1 MAIKKYMTNK
11 LITDE
16 SSASSQEEAPRFD
29 SAESNDVDEP
39 TTKNNSFGALR
50 ILWILTKWVGF
61 VAFSILFALAF
72 LFYLIPFAQN
82 IKPISFISGSQIVAS
97 ADSISG
103 QKVVES
109 DDLLKNVDGLRKN
122 LASKTPKNAYLIIN
136 TSENKFQ
143 LWKGNTQIR
152 KGLCS
157 TGSYT
162 ILKKS
167 DADKQWVF
175 KTPRGVFKIKGK
187 TQSPVW
193 VKPDWAFIEEGL
205 PVPSPRDPSRYDN
218 ATLGDYS
225 LSLGDGYMIHG
236 TLYKRF
242 LGMPV
247 THGCVRMGD
256 EDLEVVFNNLSVSSK
271 VFIY

>member
-1 MAIKKYMTNK
+1 MAISKYMANNFTQDEETA
-11 LITDE
+11 LPQADSEQVDITSGDE
-16 SSASSQEEAPRFD
+16 
-29 SAESNDVDEP
+29 AEIL
-39 TTKNNSFGALR
+39 TTKSNSKTVR
-50 ILWILTKWVGF
+50 RVIWILTQWIGF
-61 VAFSILFALAF
+61 LAFSFLFILAF
-72 LFYLIPFAQN
+72 LFNLIPFAQN
-82 IKPISFISGSQIVAS
+82 LKPISVFTDSQLILSQDSV
-97 ADSISG
+97 DYQSISSEG
-103 QKVVES
+103 
-109 DDLLKNVDGLRKN
+109 LLKNIEGLRKN
-122 LASKTPKNAYLIIN
+122 LASKTPKNTYLIIN
-136 TSENKFQ
+136 TIENKFQ
-143 LWKGNTQIR
+143 LWNGNTQLR

-167 DADKQWVF
+167 DLDKQWIF
-175 KTPRGVFKIKGK
+175 KTPRGVFKIRGK

-205 PVPSPRDPSRYDN
+205 PVPSPRHPSRYDN

-256 EDLEVVFNNLSVSSK
+256 EDLEAVYNNMPVGSK
-271 VFIY
+271 VYIY

>member
-1 MAIKKYMTNK
+1 MNEGDTSSPQ
-11 LITDE
+11 E
-16 SSASSQEEAPRFD
+16 SANFD
-29 SAESNDVDEP
+29 SKQSNEFDNPAAKGSKSRV
-39 TTKNNSFGALR
+39 FR
-50 ILWILTKWVGF
+50 ITWIVTKWIGF
-61 VAFSILFALAF
+61 LAFSFLFILAF

-82 IKPISFISGSQIVAS
+82 LEPITFLPDTQMMLSQDSGENQPVN
-97 ADSISG
+97 
-103 QKVVES
+103 S
-109 DDLLKNVDGLRKN
+109 DILQKNVEELRKN
-122 LASKTPKNAYLIIN
+122 LAQKTPKNAYLIIN

-143 LWKGNTQIR
+143 LWNGNTQVR

-162 ILKKS
+162 ILKKG
-167 DADKQWVF
+167 DDKKWIF
-175 KTPRGVFKIKGK
+175 KTPRGVFKIRGK

-205 PVPSPRDPSRYDN
+205 PVPSPRHPSRYDN

-256 EDLEVVFNNLSVSSK
+256 EDLESVYKNMPLSSK
-271 VFIY
+271 VYIY

>member
-1 MAIKKYMTNK
+1 MTNK
-11 LITDE
+11 LIKDE
-16 SSASSQEEAPRFD
+16 GTALPQAD
-29 SAESNDVDEP
+29 SEQVDSTSVNEVDKP
-39 TTKNNSFGALR
+39 TTIDNSKSPR
-50 ILWILTKWVGF
+50 KIIWILTQWIGF
-61 VAFSILFALAF
+61 LAFSVLFILAF

-82 IKPISFISGSQIVAS
+82 LRPISILTDSQQIILQDSVDYQPISN
-97 ADSISG
+97 DN
-103 QKVVES
+103 
-109 DDLLKNVDGLRKN
+109 LLKNVEGLRKN
-122 LASKTPKNAYLIIN
+122 LISKTPKNSYLIIN
-136 TSENKFQ
+136 TTENKFQ
-143 LWKGNTQIR
+143 LWNGNAQIR

-167 DADKQWVF
+167 DLDKQWIF
-175 KTPRGVFKIKGK
+175 KTPRGVFKIRGK

-205 PVPSPRDPSRYDN
+205 PVPSPRHPSRYDN

-256 EDLEVVFNNLSVSSK
+256 DDLEAVYNNMPVGSK
-271 VFIY
+271 VYIY